1 MNYRGAGALP
11 ALRSGGCF
19 CWWLRSSHL
28 QWQAS
33 TPSCRDPTEWS
44 LHQGSSLG
52 GVLDAKEW
60 GLTSNKPPCAT
71 SHKDLVS
78 PHPFPPTGSA
88 FLLCPTLHTLQRPR
102 NQKASDLRI
111 SPPPPSMTTAQW
123 KEQALLI
130 YSFSPFISEKASY
143 LTCSNLATATTQLTK
158 EHIPEENIP
167 DLVLNNIIYQKRKEL
182 PTTLSCY
189 PKF

>member
-1 MNYRGAGALP
+1 MAGKHSFLQRSYRMISAPGQLSRGGTGCKRMESHIKQTALCHKSQRLGVP
-11 ALRSGGCF
+11 A
-19 CWWLRSSHL
+19 
-28 QWQAS
+28 
-33 TPSCRDPTEWS
+33 S
-44 LHQGSSLG
+44 LPPHRQRLSSLPHTAHTATPQEPKG
-52 GVLDAKEW
+52 F
-60 GLTSNKPPCAT
+60 GL
-71 SHKDLVS
+71 KD
-78 PHPFPPTGSA
+78 FPP
-88 FLLCPTLHTLQRPR
+88 PT
-102 NQKASDLRI
+102 
-111 SPPPPSMTTAQW
+111 SMTTAQW

-130 YSFSPFISEKASY
+130 YSFSPFISKKASY